1 MKSRAL
7 FSLPQERELEEAV
20 LEPPAEAQQDQGW
33 PSGPQSEPAELKR
46 AQGAAGSSF
55 CLLTGC
61 DAAFSTLPTIPISVW
76 KREDKTLTLIV
87 LLSFPVHTPPLQCG
101 LVST

>member
-7 FSLPQERELEEAV
+7 FSLSQERELEEAV
-20 LEPPAEAQQDQGW
+20 LEPPAEAQGW

-46 AQGAAGSSF
+46 AQGASGSSF

-61 DAAFSTLPTIPISVW
+61 DAAFSTLPTTPISVW